1 MTATEEQTM
10 AINDINNDVNK
21 DVKIDVDLDHNFEWE
36 VETEPAPEAESQFE
50 TIDIDPQFKT
60 IDQDPYPYG
69 NEYYDDPAFDAARSY
84 NKHLFTWLF
93 VYFLGFFGVDRF
105 CRGQIGLGLLK
116 LFTFGGL
123 GFWYWADLIIA
134 IVKSYGGAYKNMED
148 LLFDYDGHYIF

>member
-60 IDQDPYPYG
+60 IDPEPYG

-93 VYFLGFFGVDRF
+93 AYFLGFFGVDRF